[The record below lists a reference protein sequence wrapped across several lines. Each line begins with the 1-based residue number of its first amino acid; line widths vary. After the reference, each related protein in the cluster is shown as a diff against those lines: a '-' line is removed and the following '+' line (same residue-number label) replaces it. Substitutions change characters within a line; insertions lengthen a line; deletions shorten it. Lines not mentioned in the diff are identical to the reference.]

1 MALFRLFNTPQ
12 HQRFEYKPRYWDPDK
27 EDLKER
33 LERASGEKKDDVEAM
48 KSRISAHFARRNS
61 RSSESSAYRRRE
73 IRRSNIRMALILAI
87 IVFIFYLGLVTLPR
101 FLAFFE

>member
-1 MALFRLFNTPQ
+1 MALFRLFGTPK
-12 HQRFEYKPRYWDPDK
+12 HQRFDYKPRFWDPDK

-33 LERASGEKKDDVEAM
+33 LERAAGGKEEDVEAM

-61 RSSESSAYRRRE
+61 RSYESSEYRRKE
-73 IRRSNIRMALILAI
+73 IKRSNIRLAI
-87 IVFIFYLGLVTLPR
+87 VLAVIIFIVYMGLVSLPR